1 MSDRIPSLN
10 AVRVFEV
17 VARHLSLVNA
27 AQELHVTHGA
37 VSRQIIQLE
46 EMLGVALFE
55 RRNRAIF
62 LTREGAAFKVTCE
75 DVINRL
81 NIGIRQVR
89 KMAPDQ
95 PLVVSCE
102 STISMRWLIPRLNKF
117 KAHFPSIDIHLF
129 AAGGP
134 IDFQH
139 RHVDLALRRN
149 DFNWSAE
156 IYAEPI
162 AMERVGPVCAPTLL
176 VAGELHLDH
185 QCLLQT
191 SSRPNA
197 WQRWQVAG
205 GIPIATYRVGHYEHF
220 YLSLE
225 AACAGLGVAISSI
238 YMIQDDIK
246 SGRLVAPFGFKEDGS
261 TYYLLSPI
269 SFEED
274 HRRQKFLAWLREE
287 MGSTALYFSHE

>member
-10 AVRVFEV
+10 AIRIFEV
-17 VARHLSLVNA
+17 AARHLSLVNA

-46 EMLGVALFE
+46 ETLGVALFE

-62 LTREGAAFKVTCE
+62 LTREGAAFKVTCG

-81 NIGIRQVR
+81 NIGIRHVR
-89 KMAPDQ
+89 KAAPDQ
-95 PLVVSCE
+95 PLVLSCE
-102 STISMRWLIPRLNKF
+102 ATISMRWLIPRLNKF
-117 KAHFPSIDIHLF
+117 KARFPSINIHLF
-129 AAGGP
+129 AEGGA

-149 DFNWSAE
+149 DFNWGAE

-176 VAGELHLDH
+176 KAGQLHLDH

-191 SSRPNA
+191 SSRSNA
-197 WQRWQVAG
+197 WQRWQIASGV
-205 GIPIATYRVGHYEHF
+205 PIATHLVGHYEHF

-246 SGRLVAPFGFKEDGS
+246 SGRLVAPFGFQEDGS
-261 TYYLLSPI
+261 TYYLLSPV
-269 SFEED
+269 SFDED
-274 HRRQKFLAWLREE
+274 HRRRKFLNWLCEE
-287 MGSTALYFSHE
+287 LDGTALHFAHD